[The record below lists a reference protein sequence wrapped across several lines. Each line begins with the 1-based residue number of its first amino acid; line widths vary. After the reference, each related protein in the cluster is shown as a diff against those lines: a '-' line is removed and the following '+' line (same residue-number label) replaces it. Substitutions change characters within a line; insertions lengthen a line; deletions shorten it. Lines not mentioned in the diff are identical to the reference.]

1 MFDDLFHGQVTLVL
15 ALELVILPAAHG
27 FFLDVCLLPFVGGSV
42 RGRIQLF
49 AYSPISWMLV
59 HWTMGM
65 AFLMS
70 VGSLLSLTRR
80 LLRQGEGAPAVC

>member
-1 MFDDLFHGQVTLVL
+1 MLV
-15 ALELVILPAAHG
+15 P
-27 FFLDVCLLPFVGGSV
+27 
-42 RGRIQLF
+42 
-49 AYSPISWMLV
+49 LV